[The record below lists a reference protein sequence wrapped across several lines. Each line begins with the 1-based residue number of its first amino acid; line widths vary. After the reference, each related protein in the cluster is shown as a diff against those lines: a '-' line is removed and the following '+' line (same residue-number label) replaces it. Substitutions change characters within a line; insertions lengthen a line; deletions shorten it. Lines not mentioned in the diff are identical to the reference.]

1 MTINMFLA
9 QRQEN
14 LYYFIALIKKNNLY
28 IYTHTHTQITNIDFP
43 LTELVYAKC
52 IYTNYN
58 LYSQSSFFFFGLA
71 PSIWAKVRL
80 ILGVHRSSTRSF
92 LQVNHNKF
100 MGIYECLYI
109 LVDFLESTFCIKVL
123 LLNKN

>member
-14 LYYFIALIKKNNLY
+14 LYYFIAPIKKNNLY
-28 IYTHTHTQITNIDFP
+28 IYITNIDFP

-58 LYSQSSFFFFGLA
+58 LYSQTSFFFFL
-71 PSIWAKVRL
+71 
-80 ILGVHRSSTRSF
+80 
-92 LQVNHNKF
+92 
-100 MGIYECLYI
+100 
-109 LVDFLESTFCIKVL
+109 D
-123 LLNKN
+123 